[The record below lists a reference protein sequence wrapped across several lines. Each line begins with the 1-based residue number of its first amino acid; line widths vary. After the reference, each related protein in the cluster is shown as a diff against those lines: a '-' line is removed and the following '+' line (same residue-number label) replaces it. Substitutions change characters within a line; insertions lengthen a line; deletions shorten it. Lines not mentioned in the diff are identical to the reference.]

1 MEPLEIIA
9 IFILAA
15 ALIILIYYYL
25 QNNADAVGK
34 VKNYMLSPIL
44 NSEEEQM
51 PGEKSQSGNS
61 LNPNSVGEKIKVKF
75 KDIDMPN
82 FNTDAF
88 SKRVDSFLNEK
99 SDELI
104 RDWELATKKDITDLE
119 ERCDTAYNNLDD
131 LTKKFSEYREVTNE
145 RLDNIDKRLKELE
158 EKDKE

>member
-1 MEPLEIIA
+1 MDALEILA
-9 IFILAA
+9 MLILVA
-15 ALIILIYYYL
+15 ALIILIYYYF
-25 QNNADAVGK
+25 QNNANAVDK
-34 VKNYMLSPIL
+34 VKNYMLSPIP
-44 NSEEEQM
+44 NSEKEQM
-51 PGEKSQSGNS
+51 PGEQVRTVNS
-61 LNPNSVGEKIKVKF
+61 LNPNSVGEKIKVRF

-104 RDWELATKKDITDLE
+104 RDWELATKKDITALE
-119 ERCDTAYNNLDD
+119 ERCDAAYTNVDELA
-131 LTKKFSEYREVTNE
+131 KKFSEYREKTNE